1 MNSAWNKH
9 LLRGLDTTDRTE
21 PMLDAEYCMPMDMLD
36 VEVGR
41 EGGRDPVL
49 VRAWGVPTR

>member
-9 LLRGLDTTDRTE
+9 LLRGLDTTDLTE
-21 PMLDAEYCMPMDMLD
+21 PMLEAEYCMPMDMLD
-36 VEVGR
+36 VEFDK
-41 EGGRDPVL
+41 EGGREPML

>member
-1 MNSAWNKH
+1 M
-9 LLRGLDTTDRTE
+9 RGLDTADRTE

-41 EGGRDPVL
+41 EDGRDPVL
-49 VRAWGVPTR
+49 VRAWGFSRE